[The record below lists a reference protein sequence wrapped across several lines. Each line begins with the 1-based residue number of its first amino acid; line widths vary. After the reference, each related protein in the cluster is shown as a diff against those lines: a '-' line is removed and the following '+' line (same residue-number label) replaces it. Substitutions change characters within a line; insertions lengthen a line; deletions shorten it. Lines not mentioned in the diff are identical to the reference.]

1 MKWLSAVG
9 QPVATLLEGY
19 DKGVSRYTFTP
30 FSSGVFTSRQE
41 GGKSTGIFFI
51 ASGDGSAN
59 SGAVIAFSI
68 LAFISAIT
76 PGYSADERQNMMG
89 NLGFFDSTFLD
100 GKKRIV
106 RTNNVE
112 IKASYTTVMG
122 LIIYIG
128 ALE

>member
-1 MKWLSAVG
+1 MPWTTAQIIQCYNEVALSGG

-30 FSSGVFTSRQE
+30 FSSGVFTSSQE

-68 LAFISAIT
+68 
-76 PGYSADERQNMMG
+76 
-89 NLGFFDSTFLD
+89 
-100 GKKRIV
+100 
-106 RTNNVE
+106 
-112 IKASYTTVMG
+112 
-122 LIIYIG
+122 
-128 ALE
+128 